1 VRNAKKHK
9 NTPREHERGVE
20 FGRWVRTWSED
31 TNNQRLRVCRIK
43 RDLCESA
50 RQGLDAHEPRASP
63 PQERTGLTLSL
74 VTPRGVDTAAARTLT
89 EECCTREEAA
99 RETDQ
104 QQQRL
109 SQFSAHSPNSSRA
122 RGGTVTRASRVQRRT
137 GRLRT
142 FPSSVALLCKP
153 KQLTLRALEDRR
165 CLPSFKNARS
175 VVRTIFGTVPSVPR
189 HLARSQTR

>member
-122 RGGTVTRASRVQRRT
+122 RGGTATRASRVQRRT

-142 FPSSVALLCKP
+142 FPSSVALLRKP
-153 KQLTLRALEDRR
+153 QAIAQVTLL
-165 CLPSFKNARS
+165 LKNARGNS
-175 VVRTIFGTVPSVPR
+175 CLGTSNGAG
-189 HLARSQTR
+189 ARDRKRQSFANESFANH